1 LEVLVVIDFHPIF
14 NYEDR
19 TIEIKVKSNKIPP
32 LVVDIPKFNKD
43 RKRYI
48 SLFLHR
54 GDIIA
59 SKDVLSLITDEK
71 NNTQNETYFA
81 TALMYF
87 MRCFQSCRK
96 RVELDINDMPLVD
109 AENRT
114 TFIFLRRIRN
124 KHYAHDDCD
133 MIKTLDFL
141 LLTSKS
147 GIKYDDMMACVIFN
161 RVLPNFSYLAEKM
174 LRLIDVVVPS
184 IDVLI
189 DEVGQAIVDE
199 YKDLSVKK
207 IRRLGLTRLELA
219 DMDDFNLD

>member
-1 LEVLVVIDFHPIF
+1 MIDFHPVF

-19 TIEIKVKSNKIPP
+19 SIEIKVKSNKIPP

-43 RKRYI
+43 RKKYI
-48 SLFLHR
+48 SLFLHK
-54 GDIIA
+54 GDITA
-59 SKDVLSLITDEK
+59 SKDILSLITGEK
-71 NNTQNETYFA
+71 NNPQNETFFA

-87 MRCFQSCRK
+87 MRCFQSCGN
-96 RVELDINDMPLVD
+96 RVELDIDDMSLVD
-109 AENRT
+109 AENRK

-124 KHYAHDDCD
+124 KHYAHDDCN

-147 GIKYDDMMACVIFN
+147 GVKYDDMMACVIFN
-161 RVLPNFSYLAEKM
+161 RALPNFLYLAEKM
-174 LRLIDVVVPS
+174 LNLIDVVLPS

-189 DEVGQAIVDE
+189 DETGQAIVDE

-207 IRRLGLTRLELA
+207 IRRIGLTRLELA